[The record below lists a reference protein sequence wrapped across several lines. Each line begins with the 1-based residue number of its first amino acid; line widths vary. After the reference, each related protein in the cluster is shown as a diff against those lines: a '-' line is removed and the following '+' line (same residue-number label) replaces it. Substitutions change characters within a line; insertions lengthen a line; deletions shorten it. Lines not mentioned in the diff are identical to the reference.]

1 MRNEPKPCPVCGQR
15 DCKGQQ
21 ETDPVHE
28 YRGKGSWCLGCHCP
42 GCSQARDESG
52 GFMGALADHMSGG
65 SRG

>member
-1 MRNEPKPCPVCGQR
+1 MPNKPNPCPVCGQR
-15 DCKGQQ
+15 DCKGLQ

-28 YRGKGSWCLGCHCP
+28 YRGKGSWFLGCHCP

-65 SRG
+65 ARG